1 MKRIRTILRTCGMVA
16 VLGLATLALP
26 LPAHAGGVHIDIG
39 LPLLLPFPIFVAPA
53 PIFVAPPP
61 EVVYPAP
68 VVVSPED
75 YGYYGY
81 RPGYW
86 RHPYHVH
93 NGYGGY
99 RQGGWQR
106 SQHLHN
112 DPGGYPQ
119 GGWRPHR

>member
-1 MKRIRTILRTCGMVA
+1 MQRIRTILRTCGMVA

-39 LPLLLPFPIFVAPA
+39 LPLPFPIFVAPA

-61 EVVYPAP
+61 
-68 VVVSPED
+68 VVVRPGY

-86 RHPYHVH
+86 RHPRSYH
-93 NGYGGY
+93 
-99 RQGGWQR
+99 
-106 SQHLHN
+106 
-112 DPGGYPQ
+112 
-119 GGWRPHR
+119 GWRRW